1 MVAGNTS
8 VNNAAAPTATPAPAV
23 TNSGNNST
31 SGSVSSVHEQ
41 HLKQFTPY
49 AKHPSNPNSATKA
62 NVLAAASSSSSSSS
76 AIKAGNGNSAAIAV
90 AGRHDLESSNWTHD
104 SSSNSSFSR
113 SITHLSS
120 STTHSAN
127 QLMNS
132 MQLSGSESS
141 NDTSKVP
148 TRPAYQHFSG
158 PEMNHYFQPTTPT
171 KPATKPG
178 TGITYRDAPGTGSTT
193 LSIDTASILASAV
206 TNSAGSAVTSTIN
219 TGYQSPSRTTNT
231 FQSDVHSPMKL
242 LELAEICEER

>member
-1 MVAGNTS
+1 M
-8 VNNAAAPTATPAPAV
+8 NNAVATATPAPAV

-31 SGSVSSVHEQ
+31 SGSVSSAHEQ

-62 NVLAAASSSSSSSS
+62 NVLAAAASSSSSSSS
-76 AIKAGNGNSAAIAV
+76 AIKAGNGNSAANAV
-90 AGRHDLESSNWTHD
+90 AGRHDPESSNWTYD

-148 TRPAYQHFSG
+148 TRPAYEHFSG

-171 KPATKPG
+171 KPTTKPG
-178 TGITYRDAPGTGSTT
+178 TGTSYRDAPGTGSTT
-193 LSIDTASILASAV
+193 LSIDTASIIASAV
-206 TNSAGSAVTSTIN
+206 TNSAGSAVTTTTN